1 MKLDKEIFQQHI
13 NYLNDLKDVVKI
25 INKLHKRKDNS
36 SLYSHSFWRKVSY
49 QFIYRLDSDQPWEL
63 VKYYDDSDKP
73 NDEYVAKTPEEL
85 WCKFAMADS
94 DDEEESEGEEDE

>member
-1 MKLDKEIFQQHI
+1 MKLDKDIFQQHI

-36 SLYSHSFWRKVSY
+36 SLYSHSFWSKVSY
-49 QFIYRLDSDQPWEL
+49 QFIYRINADQPWEL

-73 NDEYVAKTPEEL
+73 NDEYVAQTPEEL
-85 WCKFAMADS
+85 WVKLVEGEA
-94 DDEEESEGEEDE
+94 EEESEDEVDE